1 MIFPFYGKENYFNF
15 FGKKGFLETQLLL
28 PENTIDDF
36 LKEFKYLFKRHQ
48 PTITLLSFKNMSGQQ
63 KYFRFEDNMI
73 CMTLDFTNNK
83 NNHIF
88 MSELDKLCIKYQI
101 YLP

>member
-1 MIFPFYGKENYFNF
+1 
-15 FGKKGFLETQLLL
+15 
-28 PENTIDDF
+28 
-36 LKEFKYLFKRHQ
+36 
-48 PTITLLSFKNMSGQQ
+48 MSGQQ

-88 MSELDKLCIKYQI
+88 MNELDKYVSNTKF

>member
-1 MIFPFYGKENYFNF
+1 
-15 FGKKGFLETQLLL
+15 
-28 PENTIDDF
+28 
-36 LKEFKYLFKRHQ
+36 
-48 PTITLLSFKNMSGQQ
+48 
-63 KYFRFEDNMI
+63 MI

-101 YLP
+101 LPSIIKTQD